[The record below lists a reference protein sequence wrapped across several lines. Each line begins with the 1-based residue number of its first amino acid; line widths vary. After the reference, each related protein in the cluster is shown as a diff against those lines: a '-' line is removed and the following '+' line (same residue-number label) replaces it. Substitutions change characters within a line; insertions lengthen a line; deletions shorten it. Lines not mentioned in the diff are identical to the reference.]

1 MDGTGA
7 FAASGIVA
15 ADKGAVPPRRSV
27 LIGEALDVVAH
38 LEAAVCA
45 VDKAGEDAA
54 DAVRGRR
61 LAHLLF
67 VDADHGIPYLA
78 GNNGLVGSL
87 HPYPFLLRLVDELS
101 GLIGQRAGFA
111 LHHVPD
117 VDLAADESFDG
128 GFRPLVVDVARVAAP
143 LALVV
148 ERTGRQNALLVER
161 DGDGAEACAGGAH
174 GEDAAH
180 GRGGLLVDDEVV
192 LILRVALVAVGGV
205 GSHELAAFRAGPF
218 DRLDLLGGVPAVKLV
233 K

>member
-1 MDGTGA
+1 M
-7 FAASGIVA
+7 
-15 ADKGAVPPRRSV
+15 
-27 LIGEALDVVAH
+27 
-38 LEAAVCA
+38 
-45 VDKAGEDAA
+45 
-54 DAVRGRR
+54 
-61 LAHLLF
+61 
-67 VDADHGIPYLA
+67 
-78 GNNGLVGSL
+78 GSL

-101 GLIGQRAGFA
+101 GLVGQRAGFA

-117 VDLAADESFDG
+117 VDLAADG
-128 GFRPLVVDVARVAAP
+128 GFRAFVVDVARVATP
-143 LALVV
+143 LALIV

-180 GRGGLLVDDEVV
+180 HGCGFLVDDKVV

-205 GSHELAAFRAGPF
+205 GSHELAAFRAGSF

>member
-1 MDGTGA
+1 MDGAGA

-45 VDKAGEDAA
+45 VDNAGENAA

-67 VDADHGIPYLA
+67 VDADHGIPDLA
-78 GNNGLVGSL
+78 GDDGFVGSL

-101 GLIGQRAGFA
+101 GLIGQSAGFA

-117 VDLAADESFDG
+117 VDLTADESFDG

-143 LALVV
+143 LALIV
-148 ERTGRQNALLVER
+148 ERTGWQNALLVER
-161 DGDGAEACAGGAH
+161 DGDGTEAHAGGAH
-174 GEDAAH
+174 GKNAAH
-180 GRGGLLVDDEVV
+180 GRGGFLVDDKVV

-205 GSHELAAFRAGPF
+205 GSHELAAFRAGSF